1 MKIAIGA
8 DHRGVNAA
16 RALADRLR
24 HEGHDIQLMDAGCDE
39 MCDYPDHAYLVGQAI
54 SQGRVERGVLICGTG
69 IGMSMAANKVMGVRA
84 AVVYDELTAHMA
96 RSHNDANVLCISAD
110 LLGLRLIEKIVD
122 MFITTEFEGGRHARR
137 VQKIAYIEQGKDP
150 ATWTEDS

>member
-16 RALADRLR
+16 RALADRLT

-54 SQGRVERGVLICGTG
+54 SQGRVERGVLIG
-69 IGMSMAANKVMGVRA
+69 IQRVATFRRDRHPEQAGSRWRSLLETPV
-84 AVVYDELTAHMA
+84 AVP
-96 RSHNDANVLCISAD
+96 VL
-110 LLGLRLIEKIVD
+110 G
-122 MFITTEFEGGRHARR
+122 
-137 VQKIAYIEQGKDP
+137 EQR
-150 ATWTEDS
+150 